1 MLTRLRVKGFK
12 NLLDIDVRFG
22 LFTCIAGPNGVGKS
36 NLFDAILFLSDLASM
51 KIIDA
56 VKKARGTSGRISEF
70 NNLFF
75 QGALTHGD
83 TIEIIAEMIVPSKVV
98 DDYEREGE
106 PQASLLEYSLTLKW
120 KNKADASGD
129 PIVIEKEELR
139 AKSSTQ
145 MRKTFDGILDADVA
159 QKFIFG
165 PGNRTTPF
173 IETIDIETPQPI
185 IKLYGQGQNSG
196 KPPTFVAR
204 KTPQTILSGV
214 NSAITHP
221 TQLAARREMQSWRM
235 LQLEPTALRKHDNYR
250 ENPHISSIGEHLP
263 ATLKRLQTYDEVA
276 ASLNELLP
284 DIDSVEVDDD
294 KTREAYTLAVTM
306 KNKNRYTAGSLS
318 DGTLRFLALSILS
331 TDPEA
336 TGLLCMEEPENGIHP
351 LRIPEMMNL
360 VRSLSYAPAADDKLG
375 VAFRQVIINTHSP
388 LVVAELPDDSLLLAE
403 PLRHKGS
410 TSIVFRPLTD
420 TWRTK
425 GEATLNSVTPVGRGH
440 LLNYLRGALWS
451 YINGQKDGAIV
462 KSPGMAIKDRLASE
476 AGQGELFR

>member
-1 MLTRLRVKGFK
+1 
-12 NLLDIDVRFG
+12 
-22 LFTCIAGPNGVGKS
+22 
-36 NLFDAILFLSDLASM
+36 
-51 KIIDA
+51 
-56 VKKARGTSGRISEF
+56 
-70 NNLFF
+70 
-75 QGALTHGD
+75 
-83 TIEIIAEMIVPSKVV
+83 
-98 DDYEREGE
+98 
-106 PQASLLEYSLTLKW
+106 
-120 KNKADASGD
+120 
-129 PIVIEKEELR
+129 
-139 AKSSTQ
+139 
-145 MRKTFDGILDADVA
+145 
-159 QKFIFG
+159 
-165 PGNRTTPF
+165 
-173 IETIDIETPQPI
+173 
-185 IKLYGQGQNSG
+185 
-196 KPPTFVAR
+196 
-204 KTPQTILSGV
+204 
-214 NSAITHP
+214 
-221 TQLAARREMQSWRM
+221 M

-250 ENPHISSIGEHLP
+250 DDPHISSIGEHLP

-451 YINGQKDGAIV
+451 YINGQKDDASV

-476 AGQGELFR
+476 AGQVELFR